1 MVELD
6 KTVMEVVREHMPSV
20 AGGALDCKGER
31 SKVFDKISF
40 KSFLPLLNIL
50 GARLLTQFFVKGILP
65 LSHILRLRSELVSP
79 ALKVI
84 VGDAIKYLEDSRRQG
99 RQFDFI
105 FGDLTDIPIDT
116 DHNCKK
122 SQFGVK

>member
-6 KTVMEVVREHMPSV
+6 KAVMEAVREHMPSV

-31 SKVFDKISF
+31 SKVFDTI
-40 KSFLPLLNIL
+40 FLSKYFCDFFDILL
-50 GARLLTQFFVKGILP
+50 
-65 LSHILRLRSELVSP
+65 LRWELVNL
-79 ALKVI
+79 AKVI

>member
-1 MVELD
+1 MIELD

-31 SKVFDKISF
+31 SKVFDTIFFLKV
-40 KSFLPLLNIL
+40 FLPLS
-50 GARLLTQFFVKGILP
+50 GIL
-65 LSHILRLRSELVSP
+65 LLRSELFSP
-79 ALKVI
+79 AKVI

-122 SQFGVK
+122 SQFDVK

>member
-1 MVELD
+1 MTQFL
-6 KTVMEVVREHMPSV
+6 K
-20 AGGALDCKGER
+20 
-31 SKVFDKISF
+31 KV
-40 KSFLPLLNIL
+40 FLPLFDIL
-50 GARLLTQFFVKGILP
+50 F
-65 LSHILRLRSELVSP
+65 LRSELVSP
-79 ALKVI
+79 AKVI

-122 SQFGVK
+122 SQFDVK

>member
-40 KSFLPLLNIL
+40 KSFLPLFNIL

-65 LSHILRLRSELVSP
+65 LSHILLLRLELVSP
-79 ALKVI
+79 AKVI

-99 RQFDFI
+99 KQFDFI

-122 SQFGVK
+122 SQFDVK